1 MYKNLLSLIQPYLVI
16 IINAMIPTF
25 VDLTLKAFKGYL
37 TRSDRDKAKMKRIFF
52 FVTLNT
58 LILPLVTESSAM
70 GIYEDFS
77 KRLAGNGTGAI
88 FDLPTLISSNL
99 MSQQYFYIKFI
110 LSSAFVTNAINLLD
124 MPHKSAVAIGSR
136 LHKRK
141 QKNAK
146 IKTDYVD
153 EREFEMGY

>member
-1 MYKNLLSLIQPYLVI
+1 M
-16 IINAMIPTF
+16 A
-25 VDLTLKAFKGYL
+25 
-37 TRSDRDKAKMKRIFF
+37 IF
-52 FVTLNT
+52 
-58 LILPLVTESSAM
+58 
-70 GIYEDFS
+70 EDFS
-77 KRLAGNGTGAI
+77 KKFADNGTGAI
-88 FDLPTLISSNL
+88 FDLPTVISNNL

-124 MPHKSAVAIGSR
+124 LPHKATVSIGSR

-146 IKTDYVD
+146 IKADYVD